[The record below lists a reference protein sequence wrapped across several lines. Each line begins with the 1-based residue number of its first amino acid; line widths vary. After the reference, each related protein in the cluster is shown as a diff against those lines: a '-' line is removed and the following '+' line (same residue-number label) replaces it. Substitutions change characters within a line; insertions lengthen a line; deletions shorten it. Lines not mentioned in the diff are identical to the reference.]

1 MLEYLSEAEK
11 TDFRLLL
18 WTHSNHIVW
27 CTVNDSTSILT
38 EQDLEQRLGV
48 NGLSTNTRS
57 IEELLH
63 EEKQKEEERRKLM
76 FILQKNLQNLKKD
89 LFKKDLLIIEILDCY
104 RKELEKEKNILI
116 LVRFLIFEST
126 WLNDEN
132 SDIIEIDNLI
142 EEIRKIWK
150 ISIINLLVDHLEV
163 KLEIMT
169 TDNLLSLRTEQILTN
184 WIIENIYDYF
194 SDYLLYRKG
203 IQDSFKNIADY
214 IKIRPKNS
222 KKN

>member
-1 MLEYLSEAEK
+1 M
-11 TDFRLLL
+11 
-18 WTHSNHIVW
+18 
-27 CTVNDSTSILT
+27 
-38 EQDLEQRLGV
+38 
-48 NGLSTNTRS
+48 
-57 IEELLH
+57 
-63 EEKQKEEERRKLM
+63 
-76 FILQKNLQNLKKD
+76 
-89 LFKKDLLIIEILDCY
+89 
-104 RKELEKEKNILI
+104 
-116 LVRFLIFEST
+116 VRFLIFEST